1 MTVRNNTERKH
12 HRRGL
17 HRETRLEA
25 FIQAKGVVIEEILD
39 ELQMYRP
46 QFNRYRF
53 GLAEA
58 REGII
63 VRIVKAFRRVLNEPI
78 KANQLFYLG
87 DDDEQP

>member
-1 MTVRNNTERKH
+1 MVARSTERS

-25 FIQAKGVVIEEILD
+25 FIQTKGVVIEEILD

-63 VRIVKAFRRVLNEPI
+63 IRIVKAFRRVLNEPI

-87 DDDEQP
+87 DDDEAR